1 MCVYVCV
8 CVCCCLAFPSRY
20 RNPGAPVYI
29 VQGTSGAVQRE
40 KFVNPVPSWSAFRLN
55 GAYGYGI
62 MEVTGAGLLEYRFV
76 DLSGDVKD
84 AWRIVKT

>member
-1 MCVYVCV
+1 
-8 CVCCCLAFPSRY
+8 
-20 RNPGAPVYI
+20 
-29 VQGTSGAVQRE
+29 VQRE